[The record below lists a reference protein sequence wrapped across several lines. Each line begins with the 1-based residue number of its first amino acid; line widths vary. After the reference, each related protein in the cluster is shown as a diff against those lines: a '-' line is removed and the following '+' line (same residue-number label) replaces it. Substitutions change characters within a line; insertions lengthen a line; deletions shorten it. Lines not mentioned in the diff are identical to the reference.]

1 MGSSILGVVGA
12 VTGTCLRADC
22 VSEPQD
28 RRGSAVR
35 GDAEATVRSG
45 GAGVLPMTL
54 GGRPD
59 IEMGR
64 RWCVSALRN
73 QHRRP
78 TSVRVLFGH
87 NAKKHTGRASDDA
100 QSLAVSSPCDR
111 PIANFRS
118 TIRGGV
124 ALARG
129 VEHQR

>member
-54 GGRPD
+54 VGRPD

-64 RWCVSALRN
+64 RWCVNALCSF
-73 QHRRP
+73 
-78 TSVRVLFGH
+78 SVLILLIYRE
-87 NAKKHTGRASDDA
+87 RASPKYCTTP
-100 QSLAVSSPCDR
+100 VV
-111 PIANFRS
+111 
-118 TIRGGV
+118 GV
-124 ALARG
+124 AEDG
-129 VEHQR
+129 

>member
-64 RWCVSALRN
+64 RWCVNALCSF
-73 QHRRP
+73 
-78 TSVRVLFGH
+78 SVLILLIYRE
-87 NAKKHTGRASDDA
+87 RAS
-100 QSLAVSSPCDR
+100 
-111 PIANFRS
+111 
-118 TIRGGV
+118 
-124 ALARG
+124 AR
-129 VEHQR
+129 ERFD